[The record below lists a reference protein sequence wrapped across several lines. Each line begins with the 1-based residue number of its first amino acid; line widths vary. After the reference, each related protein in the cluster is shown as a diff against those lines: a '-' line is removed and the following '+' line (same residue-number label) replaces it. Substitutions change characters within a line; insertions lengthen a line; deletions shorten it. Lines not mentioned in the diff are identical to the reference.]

1 MSIAEFI
8 QNKILRPRLQRTGSL
23 VVYDPDGYY
32 QDVCNGLADEKIV
45 VVDASNSSIESRI
58 AAMQGLCDVGSAK
71 AHIVGVLVYVPT
83 KAPESDEDRQADP
96 FAPIA
101 AAGAIFPEGDGDS
114 FESLCLKAKP
124 DHAKA
129 IRAIFEQDA
138 SPSFAVIDAIGGGL
152 GWPNLRALLAVESAR
167 DILFALLVP
176 NDTQQAALKGSDSWV
191 TEARDLLSNSMGL
204 ALKTRGKTWDSVANE
219 LWRFILF
226 SEFVFDLPGN
236 LPSSLSDV
244 PRAEVVTKPLI
255 EDICDR
261 LRNDNR
267 TQTIYI
273 DRADEVEKEL
283 NLVAMFD
290 GWSDLGDRDT
300 FPFEERTFLSRAIE
314 GILRDDIDRVRSI
327 LERHQHSVWTGK
339 GESRAQWDLIRA
351 ATELLQ
357 TCDDMER
364 QLADNARN
372 LDVLLNFYVSTLREA
387 DRLHREFE
395 QAVSDYD
402 WQDAKG
408 ILTPVKLQVRKQY
421 GKLVEKLQLI
431 FTRHV
436 EQSGWPLAGWLSNAD
451 VFDRIVAPKLQKN
464 GHKVAYFMIDALR
477 YELGVALERQLKDD
491 GLVEIQAA
499 MAQLP
504 SITPVGMASLLPGA
518 GQHLRIRNEA
528 QSLVP
533 MLGDQMVD
541 TVSQRMD
548 VFRKKYGQRFEEG
561 RLEEF
566 VRGRF
571 NFSAE
576 TDLLVLRAV
585 EIDSHFENHPD
596 TAPAEIMNALKRI
609 RVAIHKLKER
619 GFHEVVIVTDHGF
632 FMNTHAGAGD
642 VCSKPAGNWIGIH
655 DRCALGDGGDNA
667 NHLVVSAEKFG
678 IRGDFAKFAAPHSLA
693 AYRSGLLYY
702 HGGISLQECVVP
714 VITIQLKTSNQPN
727 LHKASIA
734 MSYKNGAK
742 SITTRMPVIDLAVDA
757 GQFATT
763 ELFATEH
770 EFEILLEAH
779 NSKGEVVGEAKAG
792 GVVNPAT
799 GTLSLKSGDKI
810 QVTIKMQMDFEGK
823 FKIKALH
830 PTTYTVYCQLDLTT
844 DYAV

>member
-8 QNKILRPRLQRTGSL
+8 QNKIILPRLQKTGSL
-23 VVYDPDGYY
+23 VVYDPAGHYH
-32 QDVCNGLADEKIV
+32 DVCNGLADEKLL
-45 VVDASNSSIESRI
+45 VVDASKSSIESRV
-58 AAMQGLCDVGSAK
+58 AAMQGLRDVIDRQLSG
-71 AHIVGVLVYVPT
+71 ILVYVPA
-83 KAPESDEDRQADP
+83 KAPDSDEERQADP

-101 AAGAIFPEGDGDS
+101 AAGAVFPEGDGDS

-124 DHAKA
+124 DHTTA

-138 SPSFAVIDAIGGGL
+138 SPTFAVVDAIGGGL

-176 NDTQQAALKGSDSWV
+176 NDAQQSALKGSDSWV
-191 TEARDLLSNSMGL
+191 SEARDLLSNSMGL
-204 ALKTRGKTWDSVANE
+204 TLKTRGKTWDSVANE
-219 LWRFILF
+219 LWRFVLF
-226 SEFVFDLPGN
+226 SEFVFDLPGA
-236 LPSSLSDV
+236 LPSNLNDV
-244 PRAEVVTKPLI
+244 PRAEAQAKPLI
-255 EDICDR
+255 EDLCDR
-261 LRNDNR
+261 LRNDRR
-267 TQTIYI
+267 TQSAYI
-273 DRADEVEKEL
+273 DRAEEIEKDL
-283 NLVAMFD
+283 NLVSQFD
-290 GWSDLGDRDT
+290 DWFDLGDRDT

-314 GILRDDIDRVRSI
+314 AILRDDIDRVRSI
-327 LERHQHSVWTGK
+327 SERHQQSVWTGK
-339 GESRAQWDLIRA
+339 GESRAQWDLIRS

-364 QLADNARN
+364 QLSDNARN
-372 LDVLLNFYVSTLREA
+372 LDVLLVFYVSTLREA

-402 WQDAKG
+402 WQDAQG
-408 ILTPVKLQVRKQY
+408 VMTPVKQQVRKQY
-421 GKLVEKLQLI
+421 GKLVEKVQLI

-436 EQSGWPLAGWLSNAD
+436 EQSGWPLAGQLSNAD

-477 YELGVALERQLKDD
+477 YELGVALERQLTED
-491 GLVEIQAA
+491 GQVEVQAA

-518 GQHLRIRNEA
+518 GQQLRIKNDA

-533 MLGDQMVD
+533 MLGEQVVD
-541 TVSQRMD
+541 TVAQRMD
-548 VFRKKYGQRFEEG
+548 IFRKKYGQRFEEG
-561 RLEEF
+561 RLEDF

-571 NFSAE
+571 DFSPE

-596 TAPAEIMNALKRI
+596 TAPAEITNALKRI

-655 DRCALGDGGDNA
+655 DRCVLGDGSGDG
-667 NHLVVSAEKFG
+667 NHFVVSAEKMG

-693 AYRSGLLYY
+693 AYRNGLLYY

-714 VITIQLKTSNQPN
+714 VITMQLKSSTQPE
-727 LHKASIA
+727 LHRASVVI
-734 MSYKNGAK
+734 SYRNGAK
-742 SITTRMPVIDLAVDA
+742 AITTRMPVVDIAVESVDIFSA
-757 GQFATT
+757 EST
-763 ELFATEH
+763 
-770 EFEILLEAH
+770 FEVLLEAH
-779 NSKGEVVGEAKAG
+779 NTKGDVVGEAKASG
-792 GVVNPAT
+792 SVNPAT
-799 GTLSLKSGDKI
+799 GTLTLKSGDKMH
-810 QVTIKMQMDFEGK
+810 VPLKMQMEFEGK
-823 FKIKALH
+823 FKIKVLN
-830 PTTYTVYCQLDLTT
+830 PTTYTVYCQLDLET
-844 DYAV
+844 DYSV

>member
-8 QNKILRPRLQRTGSL
+8 QNKILRPRLQKMGSL
-23 VVYDPDGYY
+23 VVYDPAGHYH
-32 QDVCNGLADEKIV
+32 DVCNGLADEKLL
-45 VVDASNSSIESRI
+45 VVDASKSSIESRLT
-58 AAMQGLCDVGSAK
+58 AMQGLRDVIDRQLAG
-71 AHIVGVLVYVPT
+71 ILVYVPAKT
-83 KAPESDEDRQADP
+83 PESDEERQADP

-101 AAGAIFPEGDGDS
+101 AAGAVFPEGDGDS

-124 DHAKA
+124 DHTTA

-138 SPSFAVIDAIGGGL
+138 SPSFAVVDSIGGGL

-176 NDTQQAALKGSDSWV
+176 NDAQQAALKGSNGWL
-191 TEARDLLSNSMGL
+191 TEVRDLILNSMGL
-204 ALKTRGKTWDSVANE
+204 TLKTRGKTWDSVANE
-219 LWRFILF
+219 LWRFVLF
-226 SEFVFDLPGN
+226 SEFVFDLPGV
-236 LPSSLSDV
+236 LPDSLSDV
-244 PRAEVVTKPLI
+244 PRAEMQAKPLI
-255 EDICDR
+255 EYLCDL
-261 LRNDNR
+261 LRNDRR
-267 TQTIYI
+267 TQSTYI
-273 DRADEVEKEL
+273 DRAEEIEQDL
-283 NLVAMFD
+283 NLVSQF
-290 GWSDLGDRDT
+290 GSWSDLGDRDT
-300 FPFEERTFLSRAIE
+300 FPFEERTFLSGAIE

-327 LERHQHSVWTGK
+327 SERHQQSVWTGK
-339 GESRAQWDLIRA
+339 GESRAQWDLIRSA
-351 ATELLQ
+351 AELLQ

-364 QLADNARN
+364 QLSGNARN
-372 LDVLLNFYVSTLREA
+372 LEVLVAFYVGSLREA

-402 WQDAKG
+402 WQDAQG
-408 ILTPVKLQVRKQY
+408 VMTPVKQQVRKQY
-421 GKLVEKLQLI
+421 GKLVEKAQLI

-436 EQSGWPLAGWLSNAD
+436 EQNGWPLVGPLSNAD
-451 VFDRIVAPKLQKN
+451 VFDRIVAPKLQNN

-477 YELGVALERQLKDD
+477 YELGVALERQLTED
-491 GLVEIQAA
+491 GQVEVQAA

-518 GQHLRIRNEA
+518 GQLLRIKNDD
-528 QSLVP
+528 QNLVP
-533 MLGDQMVD
+533 MLGDQVVD
-541 TVSQRMD
+541 SVTQRMD
-548 VFRKKYGQRFEEG
+548 VFRKKYGQRFQEG

-571 NFSAE
+571 DFSPE

-596 TAPAEIMNALKRI
+596 TAPAEITNALKRI

-619 GFHEVVIVTDHGF
+619 GFHEVVIATDHGF

-655 DRCALGDGGDNA
+655 DRCALGDGTGDS
-667 NHLVVSAEKFG
+667 NHLVVSAEKMG

-702 HGGISLQECVVP
+702 HGGISLQECIVP
-714 VITIQLKTSNQPN
+714 VITMQLKPSNQPT
-727 LHKASIA
+727 LHKASVA

-742 SITTRMPVIDLAVDA
+742 TITTRMPVIDLAVETADM
-757 GQFATT
+757 FSI
-763 ELFATEH
+763 ENN
-770 EFEILLEAH
+770 FEILLEAH
-779 NSKGEVVGEAKAG
+779 DSKGVVVGEAKAG
-792 GVVNPAT
+792 GAVNPAT
-799 GTLSLKSGDKI
+799 GTLSLKPGDKV

-830 PTTYTVYCQLDLTT
+830 PTTYKVYSQLELAT

>member
-8 QNKILRPRLQRTGSL
+8 QNKILRPRLQKTGSL
-23 VVYDPDGYY
+23 VVYDPAGHYH
-32 QDVCNGLADEKIV
+32 DVCNGLADEKLL
-45 VVDASNSSIESRI
+45 VVDASKSSIESRV
-58 AAMQGLCDVGSAK
+58 AAMQGLRDVIDRQLAGM
-71 AHIVGVLVYVPT
+71 LVYVPA
-83 KAPESDEDRQADP
+83 KAPDSDEERQADP

-124 DHAKA
+124 DHTTA

-138 SPSFAVIDAIGGGL
+138 SPSFAVVDAIGGGL

-167 DILFALLVP
+167 DILFALLAPSDV
-176 NDTQQAALKGSDSWV
+176 QQAALKGTDSWV
-191 TEARDLLSNSMGL
+191 TEARDLLRNSIGL
-204 ALKTRGKTWDSVANE
+204 SLKTRGKTWDSVADE
-219 LWRFILF
+219 LWRFVLF
-226 SEFVFDLPGN
+226 SEFVFDLPGA
-236 LPSSLSDV
+236 LPASLADV
-244 PRAEVVTKPLI
+244 PRADALAKPLI
-255 EDICDR
+255 EDLCDR
-261 LRNDNR
+261 LRNDRR
-267 TQTIYI
+267 TQSVYI
-273 DRADEVEKEL
+273 DRAEEIEGKDSL
-283 NLVAMFD
+283 NLSAMFSE
-290 GWSDLGDRDT
+290 WSDLGDRDT
-300 FPFEERTFLSRAIE
+300 FPFEERTFLKVAIE
-314 GILRDDIDRVRSI
+314 GILRDDLDRVRHI
-327 LERHQHSVWTGK
+327 LERHEQSVWTGK
-339 GESRAQWDLIRA
+339 GESRAQWDLIRS

-364 QLADNARN
+364 QLSDNARN
-372 LDVLLNFYVSTLREA
+372 LDVLLTFYVSSLREA

-402 WQDAKG
+402 WQDAQG
-408 ILTPVKLQVRKQY
+408 VMTPVKQQVRKQY
-421 GKLVEKLQLI
+421 GKLVEKVQLI

-436 EQSGWPLAGWLSNAD
+436 EQNGWPLAGQLSNAD

-477 YELGVALERQLKDD
+477 YELGVALERQLTED
-491 GLVEIQAA
+491 GQVEVQAA

-518 GQHLRIRNEA
+518 GQQLRIKNDA

-533 MLGDQMVD
+533 MLGDQVVD
-541 TVSQRMD
+541 TVAQRMD

-561 RLEEF
+561 RLEDF

-571 NFSAE
+571 DFSPE

-596 TAPAEIMNALKRI
+596 TAPAEIINALKRI

-619 GFHEVVIVTDHGF
+619 GFHEVVIATDHGF

-642 VCSKPAGNWIGIH
+642 VCSKPAGHWIGIH
-655 DRCALGDGGDNA
+655 DRCALGDGAGDG
-667 NHLVVSAEKFG
+667 NHLVVSAEKMG

-702 HGGISLQECVVP
+702 HGGVSLQECVVP
-714 VITIQLKTSNQPN
+714 VITMQLKTSNQPT
-727 LHKASIA
+727 LHKASVA

-742 SITTRMPVIDLAVDA
+742 AITTRMPVIDLAVETADM
-757 GQFATT
+757 FST
-763 ELFATEH
+763 EN

-779 NSKGEVVGEAKAG
+779 DSKGEVVGEAKAG
-792 GVVNPAT
+792 GAVNPAT
-799 GTLSLKSGDKI
+799 GTLSLKPGDKV

-830 PTTYTVYCQLDLTT
+830 PTTYTVYCQLDLAT

>member
-8 QNKILRPRLQRTGSL
+8 QNKILRPRLQKTGSL
-23 VVYDPDGYY
+23 VVYDPAGHY
-32 QDVCNGLADEKIV
+32 QDVCKGLADEKLL
-45 VVDASNSSIESRI
+45 VVDASKSSIESRV
-58 AAMQGLCDVGSAK
+58 AAMQGLRDVVDRQLAGL
-71 AHIVGVLVYVPT
+71 LVYVPA
-83 KAPESDEDRQADP
+83 KAPESDEERQADP

-124 DHAKA
+124 DHTTA

-138 SPSFAVIDAIGGGL
+138 SPSFAVVDAIGGGL

-176 NDTQQAALKGSDSWV
+176 NDAQQAALKGSDSWV
-191 TEARDLLSNSMGL
+191 TEARDLLRNSMGL
-204 ALKTRGKTWDSVANE
+204 SLKTRGKTWDSVANE
-219 LWRFILF
+219 LWRFVLF
-226 SEFVFDLPGN
+226 SEFVFDLPGA
-236 LPSSLSDV
+236 LPASLSDV
-244 PRAEVVTKPLI
+244 PRAETQAKSLI
-255 EDICDR
+255 EYLCDL
-261 LRNDNR
+261 LRNDRR
-267 TQTIYI
+267 TQSVYI
-273 DRADEVEKEL
+273 DRAEEIEKDL
-283 NLVAMFD
+283 NLVSQFA

-327 LERHQHSVWTGK
+327 SERHQQSVWTGK
-339 GESRAQWDLIRA
+339 GESRAQWDLIRS

-364 QLADNARN
+364 QLSDNARN
-372 LDVLLNFYVSTLREA
+372 LDVLLAFYVSSLREA

-402 WQDAKG
+402 WQDAQG
-408 ILTPVKLQVRKQY
+408 VMTPVKQQVRKQY
-421 GKLVEKLQLI
+421 GKLVEKVQLI

-436 EQSGWPLAGWLSNAD
+436 EQSGWPLAGQLSNAD

-477 YELGVALERQLKDD
+477 YELGVSLERQLTED
-491 GLVEIQAA
+491 GQVEVQAA

-518 GQHLRIRNEA
+518 GQQLRIKNDE

-533 MLGDQMVD
+533 MLGDQV
-541 TVSQRMD
+541 VESVAQRMD

-561 RLEEF
+561 RLEDF

-571 NFSAE
+571 DFSPE

-596 TAPAEIMNALKRI
+596 TAPAEITNALKRI

-619 GFHEVVIVTDHGF
+619 GFHEVVIATDHGF

-655 DRCALGDGGDNA
+655 DRCALGDGAGDG
-667 NHLVVSAEKFG
+667 NHLVVSAEKMA

-714 VITIQLKTSNQPN
+714 VITMQLKTSNQPT
-727 LHKASIA
+727 LHKASVA

-742 SITTRMPVIDLAVDA
+742 AITTRMPVIDLAVETADI
-757 GQFATT
+757 FST
-763 ELFATEH
+763 EN

-779 NSKGEVVGEAKAG
+779 DSKGEVVGEAKAG
-792 GVVNPAT
+792 GAVNPAT
-799 GTLSLKSGDKI
+799 GTLSLKPGDKV

-830 PTTYTVYCQLDLTT
+830 PTTYTVYCQLDLAT